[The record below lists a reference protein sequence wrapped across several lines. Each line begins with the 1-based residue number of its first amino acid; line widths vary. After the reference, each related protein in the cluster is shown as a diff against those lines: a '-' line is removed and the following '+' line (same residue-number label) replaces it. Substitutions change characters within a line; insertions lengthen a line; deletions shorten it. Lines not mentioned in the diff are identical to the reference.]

1 MADRKIILTFD
12 PATMKGDF
20 STEGGLS
27 IDRTFSE
34 YERKHKYRNTLVN
47 GAVEAIGP
55 TGLVTQYPDGCHLIE
70 VEGIYQTKSKPEY
83 AAWSGRPGSE
93 NED

>member
-1 MADRKIILTFD
+1 MDRKIILTFN
-12 PATMKGDF
+12 PATMTGDF
-20 STEGGLS
+20 STEGNLT

-47 GAVEAIGP
+47 GAVEAHSPSGK
-55 TGLVTQYPDGCHLIE
+55 VTSYPDGCHLIE

-83 AAWSGRPGSE
+83 AEWCGRKGSE